1 MRTEHMLLNLASGTG
16 QQLSQW
22 PSSASIRCPTIVSGV
37 RFSQTWSFV
46 EKDRKMGGGG
56 ALKENKI
63 NNCMLIFYNNIG
75 TLWHVFMV
83 ME

>member
-56 ALKENKI
+56 AKGK
-63 NNCMLIFYNNIG
+63 
-75 TLWHVFMV
+75 
-83 ME
+83 